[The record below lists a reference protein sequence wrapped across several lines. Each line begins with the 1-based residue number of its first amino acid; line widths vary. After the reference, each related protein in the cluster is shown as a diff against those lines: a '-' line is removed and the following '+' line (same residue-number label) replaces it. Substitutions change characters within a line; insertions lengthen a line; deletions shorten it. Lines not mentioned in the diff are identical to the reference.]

1 MRAVALDEAAPGG
14 RSCGQRL
21 RVPDDRAGRRVRCPW
36 CEQPLQVPTEA
47 VPGDDEELGAGPPGA
62 GGEVPAPEEEP
73 WPWHARLGA
82 VAAGLGLLSVLGL
95 CLPVV
100 GLYGAVALS
109 GTGLVAGL
117 YALLGALRGGP
128 GQPRRPLAGGTGV
141 ARGFGARA
149 VDLPLTG
156 VGVCAAALALALLPL
171 LL

>member
-1 MRAVALDEAAPGG
+1 MSIRVPCPT
-14 RSCGQRL
+14 CGQRL

-36 CEQPLQVPTEA
+36 CEQPLPVPTEA
-47 VPGDDEELGAGPPGA
+47 VPGDDEELGAGPPAA

-100 GLYGAVALS
+100 GLSEAVALS

-117 YALLGALRGGP
+117 CALLGALRGGP
-128 GQPRRPLAGGTGV
+128 GPPRRRLAG
-141 ARGFGARA
+141 GFGARA
-149 VDLPLTG
+149 VDLPLAG